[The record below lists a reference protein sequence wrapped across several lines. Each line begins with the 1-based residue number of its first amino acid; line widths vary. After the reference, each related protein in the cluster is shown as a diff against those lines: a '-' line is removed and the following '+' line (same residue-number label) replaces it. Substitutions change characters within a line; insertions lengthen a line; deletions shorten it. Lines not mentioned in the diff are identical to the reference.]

1 MRRRKSMPLLRIPA
15 AILEGIL
22 WTAAGT
28 ALCAAVL
35 PVLGLMPASVMHV
48 TAHVLWCIGS
58 FMAGRRAGYACR
70 RRRDVPGAALRHV
83 PVGGSFFVKDRG
95 AVSAAA
101 RQRCHR
107 RCDRREHAAQGHA
120 RFSLSHPPAQ
130 AWQKAAGERSCKKK
144 MKKILAICGEI
155 CYNKR
160 KEVESP

>member
-22 WTAAGT
+22 WTAAGM

-70 RRRDVPGAALRHV
+70 RHGICTGLACGAGMCLVLLCGMCLSGGAFSPRIGVRCLLLLGSGAIGGVTGVNTPHKVTPGLRFPIRLHRHGRKRQGKD
-83 PVGGSFFVKDRG
+83 PV
-95 AVSAAA
+95 
-101 RQRCHR
+101 
-107 RCDRREHAAQGHA
+107 
-120 RFSLSHPPAQ
+120 
-130 AWQKAAGERSCKKK
+130 
-144 MKKILAICGEI
+144 
-155 CYNKR
+155 KR
-160 KEVESP
+160 K